1 MKSAATWI
9 GVYLLALL
17 WVVAPGQAQTPVQEP
32 LPNPQQL
39 AAEIRQLKIELLRQK
54 LEFQQWKTQQIE
66 RELQQAKTEQQRLE
80 EEEQHIYQE
89 LAALSAAAHG
99 QAEVE
104 TLKAEL
110 SGERLQGIRARQQP
124 ISERV
129 TDLNAKFQQEETR
142 LKQVIRQLKGAS
154 GEKMP

>member
-1 MKSAATWI
+1 MKSASTWI
-9 GVYLLALL
+9 SVYLLALL
-17 WVVAPGQAQTPVQEP
+17 WVVPGQAQTPVQEP

-39 AAEIRQLKIELLRQK
+39 AAEVRQLKIELLRQK

-80 EEEQHIYQE
+80 EEEQQIYQE
-89 LAALSAAAHG
+89 LAALSSSTNG

-110 SGERLQGIRARQQP
+110 SGERLQGIRTRQQP
-124 ISERV
+124 VSERV
-129 TDLNAKFQQEETR
+129 TDSIQNFSRKKRA
-142 LKQVIRQLKGAS
+142 
-154 GEKMP
+154 